1 MYAFLIVIYL
11 LVCFALTIVILLQSS
26 KGGGLAG
33 AFGGGGGMGAV
44 FGGRGAATFLSRVTT
59 GLAIAFLSL
68 SLLISFLNR
77 GSVGESRG
85 LVEQEQERRSSQPA
99 AGLPFVP
106 TGDSQ
111 QLLPLTTDKATTT
124 TSPDS
129 LQ

>member
-124 TSPDS
+124 ISPDS